1 MSFTVDLFIDLLSD
15 LDLPDFLFLK
25 KVQLLLYRGDITND
39 VQSHS
44 EVNYFKNTTS
54 ATTELHTLKKLKVSA
69 SVYWA
74 NDEHSS

>member
-1 MSFTVDLFIDLLSD
+1 MSLTVDLFIDLLSD

-25 KVQLLLYRGDITND
+25 KVQLLLYRGDITNE

-44 EVNYFKNTTS
+44 EVNYCKNTTS
-54 ATTELHTLKKLKVSA
+54 ATTVTDKEKASA